1 MHAFVK
7 PVNNY
12 EMDPNAPKYISN
24 QAVVDDANIPNCNVS
39 YPYFDKVSCIIC
51 REPFPIFNYD
61 TK

>member
-39 YPYFDKVSCIIC
+39 YPYFDKVSCIVC
-51 REPFPIFNYD
+51 R
-61 TK
+61 